1 MGLIVH
7 TLTHQNC
14 ERFAHYFISI
24 FTRPEVERTA
34 AAIGEEDVGPR
45 VDVYLDSLPITIIK
59 FGHNKILSWLS
70 LMAWIFFTFQ
80 KYFSV
85 VCITHSL
92 NVSIK
97 QLWSA
102 KCSDWSFFVV
112 AVRPESETMCT

>member
-1 MGLIVH
+1 MHIWI
-7 TLTHQNC
+7 
-14 ERFAHYFISI
+14 HYQLES
-24 FTRPEVERTA
+24 
-34 AAIGEEDVGPR
+34 
-45 VDVYLDSLPITIIK
+45 
-59 FGHNKILSWLS
+59 LS
-70 LMAWIFFTFQ
+70 LGTVKYIHGSVWRLGYFLIFKNIFP
-80 KYFSV
+80 V